1 MNRVVLIGDSIRM
14 GYQATVEK
22 ELKGQAEVWEPEANG
37 GNSRKV
43 RENLDAWALSS
54 PSKVIH
60 INCGL
65 HDLKVEFGDEE
76 SAVPLAEYKQNV
88 EEILSRLVSK
98 TEAKVIW
105 AATTPVNEAWHH
117 ERKGFD
123 RFEAYVTNYNEAAA
137 GICEKMGIPVND
149 LYSVVMD
156 ACRDGL
162 LTPDGVHFLEEGY
175 NLLGKAVARAVRP
188 HL

>member
-1 MNRVVLIGDSIRM
+1 MERVVLIGDSIRM

-22 ELKGQAEVWEPEANG
+22 ELAGEAEVWEPEVNG

-43 RENLDAWALSS
+43 KEHLDAWALAS

-76 SAVPLAEYKQNV
+76 SAVPLTEYRQNV
-88 EEILSRLVSK
+88 EEILRRLV
-98 TEAKVIW
+98 TQTQAQVIW

-123 RFEAYVTNYNEAAA
+123 RFESYVAAYNEAASE
-137 GICEKMGIPVND
+137 ICEKLDIPVND
-149 LYSVVMD
+149 LHGMVLE
-156 ACRDGL
+156 AGRDRL
-162 LTPDGVHFLEEGY
+162 LTPDGVHFVEEGSV
-175 NLLGKAVARAVRP
+175 LLGKAVAKAVREY
-188 HL
+188 L

>member
-88 EEILSRLVSK
+88 EEILRRLVSE

-123 RFEAYVTNYNEAAA
+123 RFEAYVTGYNEAAA
-137 GICEKMGIPVND
+137 DICEKRNIPVND
-149 LYSVVMD
+149 LYSVVME
-156 ACRDGL
+156 AGRDRL
-162 LTPDGVHFLEEGY
+162 LTPDGVHFLEEGSD
-175 NLLGKAVARAVRP
+175 LLGKAVAKAVREY
-188 HL
+188 L